1 MVVDGMNVYYLV
13 SVCYWFWVF
22 VNWVWCC
29 VVEEFRFLEWWIWDS
44 IRLLSD
50 R

>member
-29 VVEEFRFLEWWIWDS
+29 CWGIP
-44 IRLLSD
+44 LSWM
-50 R
+50 